1 VVYDVVVV
9 GAGPAGLV
17 SAGFA
22 ADLGAKTLI
31 IDRKREIGSPVRCAE
46 VVAGNL
52 PSDFGMKNEFDWLVA
67 KTHYFKLLS
76 PSGREV
82 RIDTSP
88 YEGYVLD
95 RSAFEKELAKM
106 AIARGCELAL
116 GRPATRLLKD
126 GVAFDGKVIRSKIII
141 AADGVDSRIGRQAGI
156 IKAGKIGSLGS
167 CAQHTLVNIDVDPEV
182 LEFDLGSKYAPGGYA
197 WIFPKGKH
205 EANVGVGILK
215 PSRIRARGILERFIE
230 SRFKN
235 PHSIR
240 FLSGVVPSA
249 MPPLQ
254 TVRNNVVLVG
264 DSARQVNPF
273 TGAGI
278 ANSFVAGR
286 IAGKLCGEVASKGQ
300 PLSRLL
306 EYDRLWR
313 DIMEKK
319 LKRSLKLRNKVMF
332 DDRKIDRFCLLLDI
346 LPSFV
351 LRRILN
357 RLHY

>member
-1 VVYDVVVV
+1 MYDVVVV

-17 SAGFA
+17 SAKFA
-22 ADLGAKTLI
+22 VDSGAKTLI
-31 IDRKREIGSPVRCAE
+31 IDRKREIGTPVRCAE

-52 PSDFGMKNEFDWLVA
+52 PSDFRMKNESDWLLA
-67 KTHYFKLLS
+67 KTHYIKLLS
-76 PSGREV
+76 PSNREV
-82 RIDTSP
+82 RINTSP

-95 RSAFEKELAKM
+95 RSSFEKELVRM
-106 AIARGCELAL
+106 AIASGCELSL
-116 GRPATRLLKD
+116 GRPVTRLLKD
-126 GVAFDGKVIRSKIII
+126 GVALDGKKIKSKIII
-141 AADGVDSRIGRQAGI
+141 AADGVDGRIGRQAGI
-156 IKAGKIGSLGS
+156 SKAGKIGTLGS

-215 PSRIRARGILERFIE
+215 PSKIRARGVLDNFIKNRFE
-230 SRFKN
+230 N
-235 PHSIR
+235 AQSIR
-240 FLSGVVPSA
+240 FTSGVVPST
-249 MPPLQ
+249 MPPQ
-254 TVRNNVVLVG
+254 KTVKNNVVLVG

-286 IAGKLCGEVASKGQ
+286 IAGKLCGEVAQKGE
-300 PLSRLL
+300 PISRLL
-306 EYDRLWR
+306 EYDSLWR
-313 DIMEKK
+313 EVMERK
-319 LKRSLKLRNKVMF
+319 LRRSLKLRDRVMF
-332 DDRKIDRFCLLLDI
+332 DDKKIDRFCLLLDI